1 MAMTYHLD
9 VVSAEQQMFS
19 GLVEKIQV
27 TGSEGELGIYP
38 GHAPLLTAIKPGMIR
53 IVKQHGHEEF
63 IYLSGG
69 ILEVQPGS
77 VTVLADTAIRGQD
90 LDEARALEAKRKA
103 EEHIK
108 SSHGD
113 VDYAQASAE
122 LAKAIAKLRVIEL
135 TKKAP
140 IWWNRTAL
148 AASCTMRCTPLRS
161 SSRRCAP
168 DATVF
173 RRWCITG

>member
-69 ILEVQPGS
+69 ILEVQPGN

-90 LDEARALEAKRKA
+90 LDEARAM
-103 EEHIK
+103 EEHIS

-122 LAKAIAKLRVIEL
+122 QAKAIAQLRVIEL
-135 TKKAP
+135 TKKA
-140 IWWNRTAL
+140 
-148 AASCTMRCTPLRS
+148 M
-161 SSRRCAP
+161 
-168 DATVF
+168 
-173 RRWCITG
+173 

>member
-69 ILEVQPGS
+69 ILEVQPGN

-90 LDEARALEAKRKA
+90 LDEARAMEAKRKA
-103 EEHIK
+103 EEQL
-108 SSHGD
+108 S
-113 VDYAQASAE
+113 
-122 LAKAIAKLRVIEL
+122 R
-135 TKKAP
+135 
-140 IWWNRTAL
+140 R
-148 AASCTMRCTPLRS
+148 RRLRS
-161 SSRRCAP
+161 GVCG
-168 DATVF
+168 
-173 RRWCITG
+173 TGQSDRAAARYRVDQKSDVTPA

>member
-27 TGSEGELGIYP
+27 TGSEGELGIFP

-53 IVKQHGHEEF
+53 IVKQFGHEEF

-69 ILEVQPGS
+69 ILEVQPGQCDRS
-77 VTVLADTAIRGQD
+77 GRYRYSWRD
-90 LDEARALEAKRKA
+90 LDEARAPESKRKA
-103 EEHIK
+103 EEHIN

-135 TKKAP
+135 TKKA
-140 IWWNRTAL
+140 
-148 AASCTMRCTPLRS
+148 M
-161 SSRRCAP
+161 
-168 DATVF
+168 
-173 RRWCITG
+173 

>member
-1 MAMTYHLD
+1 
-9 VVSAEQQMFS
+9 
-19 GLVEKIQV
+19 
-27 TGSEGELGIYP
+27 EGELGIFP

-53 IVKQHGHEEF
+53 IVKQFGHEEF

-69 ILEVQPGS
+69 IIEVQPGS

-135 TKKAP
+135 TKKA
-140 IWWNRTAL
+140 
-148 AASCTMRCTPLRS
+148 M
-161 SSRRCAP
+161 
-168 DATVF
+168 
-173 RRWCITG
+173 

>member
-9 VVSAEQQMFS
+9 VVSAEKHMFS
-19 GLVEKIQV
+19 GLVQKIQV
-27 TGSEGELGIYP
+27 TGSEGELGIFP
-38 GHAPLLTAIKPGMIR
+38 GHAPLLPAIKPGMVR
-53 IVKQHGHEEF
+53 IVKPHGEEEF

-69 ILEVQPGS
+69 ILEVQPS
-77 VTVLADTAIRGQD
+77 VVTVLADTAIRCTD

-103 EEHIK
+103 EEHIR

-135 TKKAP
+135 T
-140 IWWNRTAL
+140 
-148 AASCTMRCTPLRS
+148 
-161 SSRRCAP
+161 RRAM
-168 DATVF
+168 
-173 RRWCITG
+173 